1 MPAKKPAARPSSSR
15 RAASRPSVTALA
27 AQGLARGTA
36 RGAATCLG
44 IIAARPVLF
53 GSVALFGA
61 LAGLVGDNA
70 LNRQTGRHPHP
81 MLVTRPDA
89 GAATQRAGA
98 RAATAA
104 PRVASAPRIEN
115 DPRIL
120 AFPLVSEVQ
129 TLLAEAGYYKLA
141 VDGRPGQATD
151 LAIRAFQRD
160 HGLRVDGMATPLLLS
175 QLRQGDDLAPAS
187 DSADQVASL
196 IEGTDPAATGAVV
209 SDASPDSAD
218 GDLVRQIQDRLAR
231 ARIADVQPD
240 GILGER
246 TRAAIRTFEALE
258 GMEPT
263 GEPST
268 EILRRLEK
276 ASR

>member
-1 MPAKKPAARPSSSR
+1 M
-15 RAASRPSVTALA
+15 TALA
-27 AQGLARGTA
+27 AQGLARGAA
-36 RGAATCLG
+36 RGAGTCLG

-70 LNRQTGRHPHP
+70 LNRQAGRHPHP
-81 MLVTRPDA
+81 MLVTRPAA
-89 GAATQRAGA
+89 GAPAQRAS
-98 RAATAA
+98 TQAA
-104 PRVASAPRIEN
+104 PAASRVASAPRIEN
-115 DPRIL
+115 DPRII
-120 AFPLVSEVQ
+120 AFPLVSDVQ
-129 TLLAEAGYYKLA
+129 TLLAEAGYYKLP
-141 VDGRPGQATD
+141 VDGRAGQATD

-175 QLRQGDDLAPAS
+175 QLRQADTLQPDQAT
-187 DSADQVASL
+187 DQVASL

-209 SDASPDSAD
+209 SDASPGSTE
-218 GDLVRQIQDRLAR
+218 GELVRRIQDRLAK

-246 TRAAIRTFEALE
+246 TRAAIRTFEALQ

-263 GEPST
+263 GEPSP

>member
-1 MPAKKPAARPSSSR
+1 MA
-15 RAASRPSVTALA
+15 VT
-27 AQGLARGTA
+27 QGLARGAARTA
-36 RGAATCLG
+36 GTCVSL
-44 IIAARPVLF
+44 IAARPVLF

-70 LNRQTGRHPHP
+70 LNRQAGRHPHP

-89 GAATQRAGA
+89 RVAASPRSAVP
-98 RAATAA
+98 AA

-115 DPRIL
+115 DPRII
-120 AFPLVSEVQ
+120 AFPLVSDVQ
-129 TLLAEAGYYKLA
+129 TLLAEAGYYKLP
-141 VDGRPGQATD
+141 VDGRAGQATD

-175 QLRQGDDLAPAS
+175 QLRQADDLKPDGTS
-187 DSADQVASL
+187 DQVASL

-209 SDASPDSAD
+209 SDASPSSAE
-218 GDLVRQIQDRLAR
+218 GDLVRRIQDRLAK

-263 GEPST
+263 GEPSN
-268 EILRRLEK
+268 EILRRLEQ